1 MEENKKT
8 KNAKTQIKKDDNVQL
23 CDIESVFEE
32 LKLLGNNIINFVVT
46 K

>member
-8 KNAKTQIKKDDNVQL
+8 ESTKTQIIKDDNVQL

-32 LKLLGNNIINFVVT
+32 LKLLGNNIVHFTVR

>member
-8 KNAKTQIKKDDNVQL
+8 ESTKAQIIKDDIVQL

-32 LKLLGNNIINFVVT
+32 LKLLGNNIVHFTVR